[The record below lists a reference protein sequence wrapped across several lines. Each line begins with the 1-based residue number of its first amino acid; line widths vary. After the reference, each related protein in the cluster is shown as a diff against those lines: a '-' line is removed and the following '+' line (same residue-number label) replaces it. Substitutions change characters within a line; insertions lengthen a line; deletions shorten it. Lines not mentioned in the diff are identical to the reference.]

1 MPTTVAS
8 QLDIAKEV
16 FDSDTLEKQFYD
28 QYPFLEMIEKRQR
41 VVIGKRAQV
50 PLHAQRAGGTT
61 IATSAGLTGSTAG
74 VDAIASPGAEVVD
87 VAQYNMTYNYFPV
100 GIQVGAMNEITGGKQ
115 SVGDA
120 YEEMIS
126 GGLSNIRNH
135 VLRQFLTGHG
145 RIAQVTDNGGSDQT
159 ITLEGEAST
168 TLAAG
173 EVSGTHALQMGW
185 IVPDDVVQIGTIA
198 NPDSLDTDAVVQ
210 SVNESITAPS
220 FESSTAIDTDLGSGN
235 LFVRLASNGT
245 SIATI
250 ESEGLVTIAGTSGNT
265 VGGINGATNPF
276 WNPAEVV
283 TTQQL
288 PDLELLLRLAR
299 RVTKKTGKGDVFA
312 LAGLAQL
319 DNIYQFL
326 QTQVRFAGDKEIGAG
341 GSEQVKWRGM
351 TIHAFPH
358 VPDNLLFFLDLNA
371 LEIVVGK
378 YTKPV
383 WLSDIHGSGMLRNP
397 RGTLFEDTI
406 MYALGLAARRRN
418 SMAAATRLLV

>member
-28 QYPFLEMIEKRQR
+28 DYPFLDMIEKKQR

-61 IATSAGLTGSTAG
+61 VATSAGTTSIHT
-74 VDAIASPGAEVVD
+74 SGAEVVD
-87 VAQYNMTYNYFPV
+87 QAQYNMTYNYFPV
-100 GIQVGAMNEITGGKQ
+100 GIQVGAMNEITGGPR

-126 GGLSNIRNH
+126 GGMSNIRNH

-145 RIAQVTDNGGSDQT
+145 RIAAMDTDAGADT
-159 ITLEGEAST
+159 TWELLAEAST
-168 TLAAG
+168 SLPAG

-185 IVPDDVVQIGTIA
+185 IVPDDHLQAGTIA
-198 NPDSLDTDAVVQ
+198 DPDTLTADGIVSA
-210 SVNESITAPS
+210 VNESITAPTVTTDDS
-220 FESSTAIDTDLGSGN
+220 IAHTAGTH
-235 LFVRLASNGT
+235 FVRLASNGT
-245 SIATI
+245 AVDTI
-250 ESEGLVTIAGTSGNT
+250 ESAGLVTIAGTSANT
-265 VGGINGATNPF
+265 VGAIDGSTNAF
-276 WNPAEVV
+276 WNPAEVY

-299 RVTKKTGKGDVFA
+299 RVTKKTGRGDVFA

-326 QTQVRFAGDKEIGAG
+326 QTQVRFTGDKEIGAG

-358 VPDNLLFFLDLNA
+358 VPDNMLFFLDMNV
-371 LEIVVGK
+371 LEIVVGR
-378 YTKPV
+378 YQKPM
-383 WLSDIHGSGMLRNP
+383 WMSDIHGSGMIRDP
-397 RGTLFEDTI
+397 RSTLFEDTI

-418 SMAAATRLLV
+418 SMASATRLLV

>member
-28 QYPFLEMIEKRQR
+28 DYPFLKMLEKKQR

-50 PLHAQRAGGTT
+50 PIWANRAGGTT
-61 IATSAGLTGSTAG
+61 IATSAGTTSINT
-74 VDAIASPGAEVVD
+74 SGAEVVD
-87 VAQYNMTYNYFPV
+87 QAQYNMTYNYFPV
-100 GIQVGAMNEITGGKQ
+100 GIQVGAMNEITGGSQ

-120 YEEMIS
+120 YTQMIS
-126 GGLSNIRNH
+126 GGISNIRNH

-145 RIAQVTDNGGSDQT
+145 RIAALGTDAGADT
-159 ITLEGEAST
+159 TWDLLEEAST
-168 TLAAG
+168 SLAAG

-185 IVPDDVVQIGTIA
+185 IVPDDVLQAGTVA
-198 NPDSLDTDAVVQ
+198 DPDSLTASATVSAV
-210 SVNESITAPS
+210 SESITAPTITTEDS
-220 FESSTAIDTDLGSGN
+220 IAHTAGTDY
-235 LFVRLASNGT
+235 VRLAGNGT
-245 SIATI
+245 AVATI
-250 ESEGLVTIAGTSGNT
+250 ESAGLVTIAGTSGNS
-265 VGGINGATNPF
+265 VGAIDGATNSY

-299 RVTKKTGKGDVFA
+299 RVTKKTGSGEVFA
-312 LAGLAQL
+312 LLGLAQL

-326 QTQVRFAGDKEIGAG
+326 QAQVRFTGDKEIGAG

-351 TIHAFPH
+351 TLHAFPH
-358 VPDNLLFFLDLNA
+358 VPDNFLFFLDLDA
-371 LEIVVGK
+371 LEIVLGK
-378 YTKPV
+378 YTKPT
-383 WLSDIHGSGMLRNP
+383 WLSDIHGSGMLRDP
-397 RGTLFEDTI
+397 RSTLFEDTV
-406 MYALGLAARRRN
+406 MYATGLAARKRN

>member
-16 FDSDTLEKQFYD
+16 WDSDSLEKQFYD
-28 QYPFLEMIEKRQR
+28 EYPFLNSLEKRQR

-50 PLHAQRAGGTT
+50 PLHSQRAGGTT
-61 IATSAGLTGSTAG
+61 VATSAGTA
-74 VDAIASPGAEVVD
+74 AIHASGAEVVD
-87 VAQYNMTYNYFPV
+87 QAQYNMAYNYFPV
-100 GIQVGAMNEITGGKQ
+100 GIQVGALNEITGGNR
-115 SVGDA
+115 SVGDS

-126 GGLSNIRNH
+126 GGISNVRNH

-145 RIAQVTDNGGSDQT
+145 RIAQAAAGGP
-159 ITLEGEAST
+159 ST
-168 TLAAG
+168 TVELTAEADTDLAAG

-185 IVPDDVVQIGTIA
+185 IVPDDHVQVGTIA
-198 NPDSLDTDAVVQ
+198 DPDTLTADGIVSSVV
-210 SVNESITAPS
+210 ESITDPDIVIDDS
-220 FESSTAIDTDLGSGN
+220 ITTTATN
-235 LFVRLASNGT
+235 HFVRLGSNGT
-245 SIATI
+245 SVATI
-250 ESEGLVTIAGTSGNT
+250 ESAGLVTIAGTSGNI
-265 VGGINGATNPF
+265 VGAIDGATNTF

-283 TTQQL
+283 TAQQL
-288 PDLELLLRLAR
+288 PDLELLLRLSR
-299 RVTKKTGKGDVFA
+299 RVTKKTGKGDVFV

-326 QTQVRFAGDKEIGAG
+326 QTQVRFTGEKELGAG

-358 VPDNLLFFLDLNA
+358 VPDNFLFFLDMDA

-378 YTKPV
+378 FTKPM
-383 WLSDIHGSGMLRNP
+383 WLSDIHGSGMLRDP
-397 RGTLFEDTI
+397 RSTLFEDTV
-406 MYALGLAARRRN
+406 MYALGLATRRRN